1 MKLASTMR
9 SKKYYSLKRIL
20 SMETNI
26 SNHDFAAR
34 FLTASIQELVDI
46 FNQSVGNR
54 GWSSVRAV
62 HDQLLIQEFKR
73 RGIDISAIHEG
84 NTTSFTNKVVYDET
98 HRRLL
103 IE

>member
-1 MKLASTMR
+1 
-9 SKKYYSLKRIL
+9 
-20 SMETNI
+20 METKNFNQSQADRI
-26 SNHDFAAR
+26 GA
-34 FLTASIQELVDI
+34 ASIQE
-46 FNQSVGNR
+46 FM
-54 GWSSVRAV
+54 
-62 HDQLLIQEFKR
+62 R

>member
-1 MKLASTMR
+1 
-9 SKKYYSLKRIL
+9 
-20 SMETNI
+20 METNI

-54 GWSSVRAV
+54 GWTSMRAV
-62 HDQLLIQEFKR
+62 YDQMLIQEFMR

-84 NTTSFTNKVVYDET
+84 NTTNFTHKVVYDESQ
-98 HRRLL
+98 RKLL

>member
-1 MKLASTMR
+1 
-9 SKKYYSLKRIL
+9 
-20 SMETNI
+20 METKI
-26 SNHDFAAR
+26 SNSDFTAR

-54 GWSSVRAV
+54 GWTSIRAV
-62 HDQLLIQEFKR
+62 HDQLLIQEFMR

-98 HRRLL
+98 QQKLL
-103 IE
+103 IAEDK